1 MSTDS
6 PPRPAQPER
15 RRLPREPAADA
26 PGSASQRWVSLEA
39 HGEGSVDFATQVV
52 ERLVGRGRGYARYE
66 LEEEIARGGQGAI
79 LRVWAEE
86 WPELDDGF
94 TWHAP
99 VGTFAVNPF
108 GLHDVL
114 GNVWEWCRDGFDPAF
129 YRRVPG
135 LDPLADPE
143 RYPTRVNRG
152 GSFYGAP
159 SSSRCATRNSSTP
172 GYASNIAGVRPV
184 RGLSR

>member
-1 MSTDS
+1 MGLALPTE
-6 PPRPAQPER
+6 AQWEFAARAGTTSAWWTGDER
-15 RRLPREPAADA
+15 ESLRGAVNLADK
-26 PGSASQRWVSLEA
+26 
-39 HGEGSVDFATQVV
+39 SVVRAGITW
-52 ERLVGRGRGYARYE
+52 
-66 LEEEIARGGQGAI
+66 GA
-79 LRVWAEE
+79 AEE

-99 VGTFAVNPF
+99 VGTFAANPF

-114 GNVWEWCRDGFDPAF
+114 GNVWEWCRDGFDPGF

-143 RYPTRVNRG
+143 RHPTRVNRG
-152 GSFYGAP
+152 GSFYSAP

-172 GYASNIAGVRPV
+172 GYSSNIAGVRPV